1 MMSQQQIHILP
12 KSVAERIAAGEVVE
26 RPASVVK
33 ELIENAIDAGAGAIS
48 IEIREGGVALIRVSD
63 NGRGMS
69 RQDAALA
76 LERFATSKIA
86 TEKDLNAVRTLGFR
100 GEALPSIASVS
111 QLELLTRARDPSTT
125 ASPGSASAQDAST
138 AASTRSASAQDA
150 STPAS
155 TSSAAAQDIEG
166 TRVRRVGGE
175 AGAVEVAGAPVGTQ
189 VTVRNLF
196 YNAPARRKFLKAPL
210 RETELIQKTVM
221 LYALAYPQIAFR
233 LVVDGR
239 ENLVAPAATPLER
252 IGAVWGREVAV
263 EMLEIDYTSIDL
275 SVRGYASRPPLAR
288 ASREWQT
295 FFVNGRPV
303 RSGLLA
309 VMLERPYAGRIP
321 PNRHPLAVVKID
333 LDPQL
338 LDVNVHPR
346 KSEVRFYQERAI
358 YGAVAQA
365 LEGALREFPTT
376 NQASTVNWPFAGVA
390 TGGVA
395 GEPGVAAEP
404 GSAGT
409 PAPALRE
416 PQADYGAANWRAS
429 AQIHNTY
436 ILAQSAEGM
445 VIVDQHA
452 AQEQIF
458 YEWLT
463 MNPSYVPPS
472 EGGREGGGAQIQ
484 VTPKEAELLDE
495 HLEEYRA
502 LGIETEPFGENT
514 FRVNVLPPFIRMA
527 PQELLAAL
535 LQEHER
541 YRALDG
547 EALRDK
553 LAAKAACVSAI
564 KAGDALDHE
573 QQQALLDQLLQAYA
587 PATCPHGR
595 PVFVMLRLEELER
608 RFLRR

>member
-1 MMSQQQIHILP
+1 MESKGERVLMKSNQQIHILD

-33 ELIENAIDAGAGAIS
+33 ELIENAIDAGATAIS

-63 NGRGMS
+63 NGSGMS

-100 GEALPSIASVS
+100 GEALPSIANVS
-111 QLELLTRARDPSTT
+111 QLELLTRARVPSTPAAAT
-125 ASPGSASAQDAST
+125 AASAQDSST
-138 AASTRSASAQDA
+138 PAAAGETSAQDV
-150 STPAS
+150 
-155 TSSAAAQDIEG
+155 EG
-166 TRVRRVGGE
+166 TRVRWAGGQAVG
-175 AGAVEVAGAPVGTQ
+175 VEVAGAPVGTQ

-221 LYALAYPQIAFR
+221 LYALAYPQTAFR

-239 ENLVAPAATPLER
+239 ENLMAPEATPLER
-252 IGAVWGREVAV
+252 IGAVWGREVAA
-263 EMLEIDYTSIDL
+263 EMLEINYTSIDL
-275 SVRGYASRPPLAR
+275 SVRGFTSRPTLAR

-295 FFVNGRPV
+295 FFVNGRPI

-346 KSEVRFYQERAI
+346 KSEVRFYQERSI

-365 LEGALREFPTT
+365 VEQVLREFPVTD
-376 NQASTVNWPFAGVA
+376 QMSAVNWPFAGVA
-390 TGGVA
+390 
-395 GEPGVAAEP
+395 GES
-404 GSAGT
+404 GSPAT
-409 PAPALRE
+409 LAPALHE
-416 PQADYGAANWRAS
+416 PRADYGAANWRAV

-472 EGGREGGGAQIQ
+472 EGGREGGGAPIQ
-484 VTPKEAELLDE
+484 VTPKEAELLSE

-502 LGIETEPFGENT
+502 LGMEIEPFGANT
-514 FRVNVLPPFIRMA
+514 FRVSVIPAFIRME
-527 PQELLAAL
+527 PPELMSAL

-541 YRALDG
+541 FRTLDG
-547 EALRDK
+547 DALRDK
-553 LAAKAACVSAI
+553 LAAKAACVSAV

-573 QQQALLDQLLQAYA
+573 QQQALLDELARAYS

-595 PVFVMLRLEELER
+595 PVFVTLRLEELER